1 MIYRYICRLLS
12 LARRKGGRENREMT
26 ENHPILRKPLER
38 TKWKVG
44 NGARIRMTEK
54 RPSSKKITRKKKKIK
69 TREIDEDRKNE

>member
-1 MIYRYICRLLS
+1 
-12 LARRKGGRENREMT
+12 MT
-26 ENHPILRKPLER
+26 EDHPILRKPLER